1 MRLRRWKKTASFA
14 TGPDALGGSPCAIVG
29 SELSVT
35 GRLQAPGE
43 IRIHG
48 TVLGAVYAPRVVL
61 CEGGFLDGK
70 LVAEDA
76 VIEGWLKGEVFA
88 FRVAVE
94 STSVIEGT
102 VFHHELTVAPGSHL
116 DGRMPWR
123 PLNWFEDISNEFEGE
138 PDEHVRA

>member
-1 MRLRRWKKTASFA
+1 MWLRRSKKAVSSTA
-14 TGPDALGGSPCAIVG
+14 GPAAPDGSPSAVVG
-29 SELSVT
+29 SDLTVT

-48 TVLGAVYAPRVVL
+48 TVTGDVYAPRVVL
-61 CEGGFLDGK
+61 CEDGFLDGK

-76 VIEGWLKGEVFA
+76 VIEGWLRGQVFA
-88 FRVAVE
+88 FRVVVE

-102 VFHHELTVAPGSHL
+102 VFHHELAVAPGSHL
-116 DGRMPWR
+116 DGRTPWR
-123 PLNWFEDISNEFEGE
+123 PLNWFEDLSNDFEGE